1 MILYISA
8 GTSYKIYD
16 EMRQKCF
23 IVEKSFQVQKFNNNV
38 ILGLSEFE
46 KVVALSALP
55 SQKNVDVPKRIE
67 ESSNTKFICVKN
79 TRGKFRKINRIR
91 DLIKQGKE
99 IIKKE
104 RPKFIICDAITLVAS
119 YVTLKLGKKFKI
131 PTVGIVTD
139 VPEKYCH
146 GKMGLFGKLDARLMK
161 KYDKYVLLTEAMN
174 EIVNPK
180 NKPYVVMEG
189 ACGEVPELTKKDDN
203 KKIILYSGSLW
214 KEKLG
219 LEYFTEGFIKAN
231 LKDVE
236 LHFYGIGEFETE
248 IEKYSKIVPSIK
260 YMGVVSNSEIIKKQA
275 EATLLVNPRPS
286 SEEYCKYSFPS
297 KTFEYMASGTPVLMT
312 KLPCL
317 TNEYFEHLYFIE
329 EETSDFVCKKLKEIF
344 SISNDERNEFGKK
357 AREFVAFN
365 KNANVQAKKIIN
377 LGK

>member
-8 GTSYKIYD
+8 GTSYAIYD
-16 EMRQKCF
+16 DMLQKGYIAEM
-23 IVEKSFQVQKFNNNV
+23 SFQVQKFNNN
-38 ILGLSEFE
+38 IISGLSKFE
-46 KVVALSALP
+46 KVVALSPLP
-55 SQKNVDVPKRIE
+55 YKKDVDVPKRIE
-67 ESSNTKFICVKN
+67 ESSNTKFICIKN

-104 RPKFIICDAITLVAS
+104 RPKCIICDAITLVAS
-119 YVTLKLGKKFKI
+119 YAAVKLGKKFKI
-131 PTVGIVTD
+131 PTIAIVTD
-139 VPEKYCH
+139 VPEKYCS
-146 GKMGLFGKLDARLMK
+146 GKMGKYGKLDAKLMK
-161 KYDKYVLLTEAMN
+161 KYDKYVLLTEQMN

-180 NKPYVVMEG
+180 NKPYIVMEG
-189 ACGEVPELTKKDDN
+189 SCGEVPNLEKKDD

-214 KEKLG
+214 KNNLG

-236 LHFYGIGEFETE
+236 LHFYGVGEFETE
-248 IEKYSKIVPSIK
+248 IEKYSKIAPSIK

-286 SEEYCKYSFPS
+286 TEEYCKYSFPS

-329 EETSDFVCKKLKEIF
+329 EETSDFVCAKLKEIF
-344 SISNDERNEFGKK
+344 SIDEEIRNDFGLR
-357 AREFVAFN
+357 AREFVKQKKNN
-365 KNANVQAKKIIN
+365 KIQAKKIIN